1 MWLFA
6 AFLDLCAD
14 AVAFFWFFFVGPR
27 VNDPD
32 ESRTARRPAHRA
44 EISQLDAA
52 PPSDLNNQPARAI
65 LVPPVFRKEA
75 GVDVE
80 VAVNDPSFLAQLEK
94 RTQQVK
100 STLAHLESEKL
111 RIEGLIAQLEP
122 VVPRYDALIEVER
135 AVSAAV
141 IAGEPEAPAPAAPTQ
156 APRWGT
162 PERSASPRP
171 RAGRSRPSRAQ
182 P

>member
-1 MWLFA
+1 VWLLA
-6 AFLDLCAD
+6 VFLDFCAD

-27 VNDPD
+27 INDPD
-32 ESRTARRPAHRA
+32 ESRPAPAPAHHA
-44 EISQLDAA
+44 ELSQLDAA
-52 PPSDLNNQPARAI
+52 PRPDLNNKAARAI

-75 GVDVE
+75 EVGVE
-80 VAVNDPSFLAQLEK
+80 VAVNDSSFLAQLEK

-122 VVPRYDALIEVER
+122 VVPRYDALIEAER

-141 IAGEPEAPAPAAPTQ
+141 IGGEPEAPAPAAATQ

-162 PERSASPRP
+162 PERERE
-171 RAGRSRPSRAQ
+171 PSTPSGQ
-182 P
+182 